1 MKNILLIMLF
11 LGILLISTN
20 LSAQDKMDKL
30 SDKIDKLAEQMAT
43 QQIETSKQITEL
55 AKQQAIT
62 ATKVD
67 SIDKRFDSLD
77 KRLDGIDKRI
87 DMQSNLT
94 LGMMAFLAVLIGVL
108 IWDRRAANAPLEKK
122 TEKLKEEVDILK
134 QQELKHQEKELKNEA
149 LLKKILDKFPDLAG
163 LA

>member
-1 MKNILLIMLF
+1 MKNILLIVF
-11 LGILLISTN
+11 FFIPFGIFAQTDREILLELVKQQAETN
-20 LSAQDKMDKL
+20 
-30 SDKIDKLAEQMAT
+30 
-43 QQIETSKQITEL
+43 KQITEL

-67 SIDKRFDSLD
+67 SIDKR
-77 KRLDGIDKRI
+77 LDGMDKRI

-94 LGMMAFLAVLIGVL
+94 MGMMAFLAVLIGVL

-149 LLKKILDKFPDLAG
+149 LLKKILEKFPDLAG

>member
-1 MKNILLIMLF
+1 MKNILLIVFF
-11 LGILLISTN
+11 LIPFGIYAQTDREILLELVKQQAETN
-20 LSAQDKMDKL
+20 
-30 SDKIDKLAEQMAT
+30 
-43 QQIETSKQITEL
+43 KQITEL

-67 SIDKRFDSLD
+67 SIDKR
-77 KRLDGIDKRI
+77 LDGMDKRI

-149 LLKKILDKFPDLAG
+149 LLKKILEKFPDLAEI
-163 LA
+163 A

>member
-1 MKNILLIMLF
+1 MKNILLIVFF
-11 LGILLISTN
+11 LIPFGIFAQTDREILLELVKQQAETN
-20 LSAQDKMDKL
+20 
-30 SDKIDKLAEQMAT
+30 
-43 QQIETSKQITEL
+43 KQITEL
-55 AKQQAIT
+55 TKQQAIT

-67 SIDKRFDSLD
+67 SID

-149 LLKKILDKFPDLAG
+149 LLKKILEKFPDLAG